1 MNAFFV
7 SLVACVLTL
16 AGMPLVRNVATRTGM
31 VVEPSPV
38 RYHSRPTPLLG
49 GLAIYL
55 GVIAALW
62 LMVDRALAPQLAG
75 ILGGASLVALTGIV
89 DDRRPISPVH
99 KILIETLAGL
109 LLIAGGI
116 HVEILAGPALPFLG
130 TSLGNVLLTLLWILA
145 ITNAANLLDHMDGIL
160 GGVAAIASATFMLLA
175 IGSGQEIVA
184 PLAGALLGATLG
196 FLRYNFNPA
205 SIFMGD
211 GGSLFLGF
219 VLAALG
225 IKIKFPGTPALETWM
240 LPIIVLAVPLFD
252 TSMVIL
258 SRLRR
263 GVNPLTTGGKD
274 HLAHRLVA
282 LGATDREAALNV
294 WILAFAAGGLA
305 LLAREIGSPGSYIVL
320 FLVLI
325 CGVLGIWKLELSPTA
340 IRKLPEQKRSSIR

>member
-1 MNAFFV
+1 MNALLV
-7 SLVACVLTL
+7 SLVAFALTL
-16 AGMPLVRNVATRTGM
+16 VGMPFVQRIATRTGM
-31 VVEPSPV
+31 VAEPSTV

-49 GLAIYL
+49 GLAIYA
-55 GVIAALW
+55 GVTVTLW
-62 LMVDRALAPQLAG
+62 LMVDKALAPQLVG
-75 ILGGASLVALTGIV
+75 ILGGASLVAVIGMV
-89 DDRRPISPVH
+89 DDRRPISPSG
-99 KILIETLAGL
+99 KILVETLAGL

-116 HVEILAGPALPFLG
+116 HVDILAGPSLPILE
-130 TSLGNVLLTLLWILA
+130 TSLGDTLLTLLWILA
-145 ITNAANLLDHMDGIL
+145 VTNAANLLDHMDGIL
-160 GGVAAIASATFMLLA
+160 GGVAAIASASFMLLA

-184 PLAGALLGATLG
+184 PLSGALLGATLG

-205 SIFMGD
+205 AIFMGD

-225 IKIKFPGTPALETWM
+225 IKLKFPDAPTLETWM

-252 TSMVIL
+252 TNLVIL

-282 LGATDREAALNV
+282 RGASDREAALNV

-305 LLAREIGSPGSYIVL
+305 LLAREIGSPGAYIIL
-320 FLVLI
+320 CLVLA
-325 CGVLGIWKLELSPTA
+325 CGILGIWHLELAPTA
-340 IRKLPEQKRSSIR
+340 IRNLPESKRSSD